1 MKGGLLAQV
10 QYHHLPG
17 TLTLQNHT
25 QSHHR
30 QRLGYPRYGTA
41 RGWGSSDKQAEA
53 VLIYVPAP
61 VAGKRVYIWKIS
73 AKTQA
78 TAPVCLCSRL
88 KTTLLVPAF
97 HSIDGERET
106 EETELLQALIVSWN
120 QIQKCCSSYCLANAL
135 YVANVHTN
143 TSFREL
149 TQCPY
154 LTGAR
159 MCKNSFA

>member
-1 MKGGLLAQV
+1 MKGGLSSLV

-17 TLTLQNHT
+17 TLTRQNHT

-30 QRLGYPRYGTA
+30 QRLGYPRYGTKRA
-41 RGWGSSDKQAEA
+41 WGSSDKQAEA
-53 VLIYVPAP
+53 VLIYVPARA
-61 VAGKRVYIWKIS
+61 AGKWVYIWQIS

-78 TAPVCLCSRL
+78 TAPVHLCSRL
-88 KTTLLVPAF
+88 KTRLLVPAF
-97 HSIDGERET
+97 HSIDWEWET

-120 QIQKCCSSYCLANAL
+120 QTQKCCSSYCLANAL
-135 YVANVHTN
+135 YVANAHTN
-143 TSFREL
+143 TSFCQL

-159 MCKNSFA
+159 MCKN